1 MKTPFWPTTLQ
12 FIFKAIHL
20 PLYTYLLWWFQK
32 YNKHCTKSNIL
43 CIQKVDAFTTLLVCS
58 KSSTLHNSRWTF
70 FSHIFFTTRYPLYL
84 VYTMT
89 IKRVSQS
96 RAHYYYLHFTSLIS
110 IPLQLQVL
118 SCLLLLFVFILNAN
132 KQSERT

>member
-43 CIQKVDAFTTLLVCS
+43 YIQKVDAFTTLLVCS

-89 IKRVSQS
+89 IKIVSQS
-96 RAHYYYLHFTSLIS
+96 A
-110 IPLQLQVL
+110 
-118 SCLLLLFVFILNAN
+118 LLLFTFYFTYQHSTTTTSTELFVIIICIYFKC
-132 KQSERT
+132 KQTIGENIV